1 MQISDIAKQYVGTTS
16 SSEAMSGTRG
26 VEKLV
31 SSVRDLTAGNI
42 FEGTV
47 NSVKDG
53 KVVLG
58 LSNGTLLNA
67 RLDANMQLVQGQSMF
82 FQVKSNNGETI
93 AIRPYTVGGNGV
105 NLTLL
110 NALNA
115 AGLPVTDKYLTL
127 ANNMM
132 QEQMPIDKNTM
143 NQMARILMANPDMSV
158 NTLVQ
163 MKKLDLPITNQMIA
177 QFENYVDDTS
187 AVHKVLDSFITE
199 LPTTMKGKDMP
210 LAQLKAFD
218 SQLLS
223 IIADGMEGP
232 SATAATGLEQA
243 TNGPVLQ
250 NSAMQAGT
258 DSIVNLQNLQ
268 GTEAIQANVQG
279 ADVNV
284 NATTQPVIVQ
294 EWIPEHM
301 FPQDVA
307 QTAHQTVSQ
316 EVTQIVGQPTSQLVP
331 QTVGQSVSQELV
343 QLEQQNMMQEVAQ
356 SGEQTGAKEA
366 AQMDSQ
372 SSSKDIVNREAV
384 LKLVQNLFGEN
395 TGIQVED
402 SPATMLNKLSH
413 LILTGDK
420 VSKESLQQLFSSKDM
435 QLFLRNVLE
444 GQMYLTPEDVADADK
459 VKKLYEKLESKTQ
472 RLESLLNQ
480 AGLQETPLAQTV
492 SEVRNNVEFMNQ
504 LNQAYTYV
512 QIPLKMA
519 GQNASG
525 QLYVYTNKRDMSDPE
540 KELTAFLHL
549 DLDHLGSTDV
559 SVKMLHKKVD
569 TKFYMDTDEA
579 FELVKAHMPE
589 LEERLRLKGFDAK
602 IYVENEGKKVNF
614 LDDFLKK
621 DTPPAG
627 QLHRYSFDVRA

>member
-1 MQISDIAKQYVGTTS
+1 MQISDIAKQYVSTTS
-16 SSEAMSGTRG
+16 SSESMSGTRG

-47 NSVKDG
+47 NSIKDG

-67 RLDANMQLVQGQSMF
+67 RLDASMQLVQGQSMF
-82 FQVKSNNGETI
+82 FQVKSNNGEMI

-163 MKKLDLPITNQMIA
+163 MKKLDLPITSQMIA

-187 AVHKVLDSFITE
+187 AVHKALDSFITE
-199 LPTTMKGKDMP
+199 LPTTMEGKDMP

-223 IIADGMEGP
+223 IIADGMEGQ
-232 SATAATGLEQA
+232 SAAGTGATGLEQV
-243 TNGPVLQ
+243 TNGQLLQ
-250 NSAMQAGT
+250 NATTQVGT
-258 DSIVNLQNLQ
+258 EAVVNLQTPQ
-268 GTEAIQANVQG
+268 GTDAVQANVQG
-279 ADVNV
+279 TDVNTLAQFALQEGAQV
-284 NATTQPVIVQ
+284 VEQSASKKLTQTVGESV
-294 EWIPEHM
+294 
-301 FPQDVA
+301 PQDA
-307 QTAHQTVSQ
+307 A
-316 EVTQIVGQPTSQLVP
+316 
-331 QTVGQSVSQELV
+331 QTVGQSVSQEV
-343 QLEQQNMMQEVAQ
+343 SQLENQSAMQDFAQ
-356 SGEQTGAKEA
+356 VENQIGTKEA
-366 AQMDSQ
+366 AQVDNGAMTQNAVQAND
-372 SSSKDIVNREAV
+372 KDVATKDAV

-395 TGIQVED
+395 TGIHAED

-413 LILTGDK
+413 VILTGEN
-420 VSKESLQQLFSSKDM
+420 VSKEALQKLFSSKDM
-435 QLFLRNVLE
+435 QQFLRNALE
-444 GQMYLTPEDVADADK
+444 GQMYLTPEDVADVDK
-459 VKKLYEKLESKTQ
+459 VKKLYERLESKTQ
-472 RLESLLNQ
+472 RLENLLNQ

-492 SEVRNNVEFMNQ
+492 SEVRSNVEFMNQ

-621 DTPPAG
+621 DTPPTG

>member
-1 MQISDIAKQYVGTTS
+1 MQISDIAKQYVSTTS
-16 SSEAMSGTRG
+16 SSESMSGTRG

-47 NSVKDG
+47 NSIKDG

-67 RLDANMQLVQGQSMF
+67 RLDASMQLVQGQSMF
-82 FQVKSNNGETI
+82 FQVKSNNGEMI

-187 AVHKVLDSFITE
+187 AVHKALDSFITE
-199 LPTTMKGKDMP
+199 LPATMEGKDMP
-210 LAQLKAFD
+210 LAQLKTFD

-223 IIADGMEGP
+223 IIADGMEGQSTAGT
-232 SATAATGLEQA
+232 SAPGLEQA
-243 TNGPVLQ
+243 TNGQLLQ
-250 NSAMQAGT
+250 NATTQAGT
-258 DSIVNLQNLQ
+258 EAVVNLQNPQ
-268 GTEAIQANVQG
+268 GTDAIQANVQG
-279 ADVNV
+279 TDVNTLAQSALQEGAQV
-284 NATTQPVIVQ
+284 VEQSALPDLTQTVEQSVSK
-294 EWIPEHM
+294 
-301 FPQDVA
+301 DVA
-307 QTAHQTVSQ
+307 QLENQASMQDFAQVDN
-316 EVTQIVGQPTSQLVP
+316 QIGT
-331 QTVGQSVSQELV
+331 
-343 QLEQQNMMQEVAQ
+343 
-356 SGEQTGAKEA
+356 KEA
-366 AQMDSQ
+366 AQVDNGAMTQNTVQASA
-372 SSSKDIVNREAV
+372 KDVATKDAV
-384 LKLVQNLFGEN
+384 LKLVQSLFGEN
-395 TGIQVED
+395 TGIHAED

-413 LILTGDK
+413 VILTGEN

-435 QLFLRNVLE
+435 QQFLRNALE
-444 GQMYLTPEDVADADK
+444 GQMYLTPEDVADVDK
-459 VKKLYEKLESKTQ
+459 VKKLYERLESKTQ
-472 RLESLLNQ
+472 RLENLLNQ

-492 SEVRNNVEFMNQ
+492 SEVRSNVEFMNQ

-621 DTPPAG
+621 DTPPTG

>member
-1 MQISDIAKQYVGTTS
+1 MQISDIARQYAGTTS

-31 SSVRDLTAGNI
+31 SSIRDLTAGNI

-47 NSVKDG
+47 NSVKNG
-53 KVVLG
+53 QVVLG

-67 RLDANMQLVQGQSMF
+67 RLDAGVQLSQGQSMF

-115 AGLPVTDKYLTL
+115 AGLPVTDKYLNL

-163 MKKLDLPITNQMIA
+163 MKKLNIPITNEMVA
-177 QFENYVDDTS
+177 QFENYVDDSS
-187 AVHKVLDSFITE
+187 AVHKALDSFITE
-199 LPTTMKGKDMP
+199 LPATMAGKDMP
-210 LAQLKAFD
+210 VEQLKAFD
-218 SQLLS
+218 SQLLQ
-223 IIADGMEGP
+223 IIADGMEE
-232 SATAATGLEQA
+232 A
-243 TNGPVLQ
+243 NG
-250 NSAMQAGT
+250 AGVT
-258 DSIVNLQNLQ
+258 EGNISQGVIDGEAVAQ
-268 GTEAIQANVQG
+268 GTTPQAVAQDGSVQQLVSQDASTQQTVTQTVASQDG
-279 ADVNV
+279 ASQQVV
-284 NATTQPVIVQ
+284 VQ
-294 EWIPEHM
+294 EWN
-301 FPQDVA
+301 PQQVITQDNIA
-307 QTAHQTVSQ
+307 QTVEQGENAKQV
-316 EVTQIVGQPTSQLVP
+316 VTQPEVQDSGIQQPVVAEQPESQ
-331 QTVGQSVSQELV
+331 VS
-343 QLEQQNMMQEVAQ
+343 
-356 SGEQTGAKEA
+356 KE
-366 AQMDSQ
+366 
-372 SSSKDIVNREAV
+372 NV
-384 LKLVQNLFGEN
+384 LRLIQGLFGD
-395 TGIQVED
+395 TGITAED
-402 SPATMLNKLSH
+402 SPAIMLNKLSYV
-413 LILTGDK
+413 IMNGDN
-420 VSKESLQQLFSSKDM
+420 VSKETLNQLFSSKDM
-435 QLFLRNVLE
+435 QQFLKDSLE
-444 GQMYLTPEDVADADK
+444 SQMYLTPEEVADGEK
-459 VKKLYEKLESKTQ
+459 VKKLYERLESKTQ

-480 AGLQETPLAQTV
+480 AGLQETPLAQTI
-492 SEVRNNVEFMNQ
+492 SDVRGNVEFMNQ
-504 LNQAYTYV
+504 LNQAYTFV

-525 QLYVYTNKRDMSDPE
+525 QLYVYTNKRDLSDPE

-569 TKFYMDTDEA
+569 TKFYMETDEA
-579 FELVKAHMPE
+579 FDLVKAHMPE
-589 LEERLRLKGFDAK
+589 LEERLRSKGFDAK
-602 IYVENEGKKVNF
+602 LYIENEGKKVNF

-621 DTPPAG
+621 DAPPTG